1 MNNSSLNNPIHGRL
15 IEEYDNNGFWYR
27 IYSDNWVE
35 QGGISH
41 TDVTWPSIN
50 LLIPMKDTSY
60 TAVATMDWL
69 TTPQNGIFSTVI
81 GLKAVDSFTIGIIGR
96 TGQTG
101 VGSYNGNVNW
111 ITKGYK
117 G

>member
-1 MNNSSLNNPIHGRL
+1 MNISSLNNPIHGRL
-15 IEEYDNNGFWYR
+15 IEEYENNRFWYR

-41 TDVTWPSIN
+41 TSPAWPAIN
-50 LLIPMKDTSY
+50 LLIPMKDTNY
-60 TAVATMDWL
+60 TVVATLDWP
-69 TTPQNGIFSTVI
+69 TTGQNGIFSTVI
-81 GLKAVDSFTIGIIGR
+81 GGKKVDSFTIGIIGR

-101 VGSYNGNVNW
+101 VGSYDGNVNW
-111 ITKGYK
+111 IMKGYK